1 MTRHLLK
8 LAPWA
13 CLAAILFVTVSPISL
28 RPGDI
33 LPVDLDRALAFT
45 LLGVLFVL
53 AYPRHILLCAV
64 LLVLGAGVI
73 ETLQFLSPTRHA
85 HWEDA
90 AVKAAGAAIGVLI
103 GRFALRF
110 HPDMRARARIQP
122 AE

>member
-1 MTRHLLK
+1 MTRHFLK

-13 CLAAILFVTVSPISL
+13 CLAAIIFVTVSPISL

-45 LLGVLFVL
+45 LLGALFVF
-53 AYPRHILLCAV
+53 AYPRHILLCTV
-64 LLVLGAGVI
+64 LLVLGAGLI
-73 ETLQFLSPTRHA
+73 ETLQLLSPTRHA

-90 AVKAAGAAIGVLI
+90 AVKAVGVIAGVLI

-110 HPDMRARARIQP
+110 HPDTREHAQIQP